1 MAPREAGGASAATGR
16 ATTATSDGIDAKDG
30 GAGARFAPLTGSE
43 RGAVGASERGAG
55 FGRRERYSLAEFKS
69 LDKAVRGVR
78 KGADD
83 LSVSGSV
90 GGDVEVANLD
100 PNWAIDLPWDGRQ
113 HAVDGEYHPD
123 VGPKWWRRRS
133 LR

>member
-1 MAPREAGGASAATGR
+1 MP
-16 ATTATSDGIDAKDG
+16 
-30 GAGARFAPLTGSE
+30 
-43 RGAVGASERGAG
+43 SERGAG
-55 FGRRERYSLAEFKS
+55 FGRRERYSLAEFKI

-100 PNWAIDLPWDGRQ
+100 PNLAIDLAWDGRQ
-113 HAVDGEYHPD
+113 HAADGEYHPD

-133 LR
+133 LRRRQRWGECRR